1 MGTSLKAVFGI
12 SRSHGGA
19 QVQDAARKFAERL
32 SAMSSI
38 EVHCTVEADYD
49 RLFEALKAGR
59 VSMAWLPPLLYSR
72 AAVEGLR
79 LVAVPER
86 GGGVALYSAILVPTG
101 SPYFEPSSLRDV
113 RAAWVD
119 PRSASGYAFPR
130 QHLLSSGA
138 TFSVET
144 FHGSPNFSCAEVL
157 AGRADLSTC
166 PVSTRS
172 PAEANR
178 HVARVLGSSANE
190 LRILSITG
198 TISPDG
204 VVISRAT
211 PAEVAAQLDSL
222 VLRLHEDRA
231 GLAAIR
237 ELFRAERM
245 ITPGE
250 STRRM
255 MPSAR

>member
-1 MGTSLKAVFGI
+1 MSTSLKAVFGI

-19 QVQDAARKFAERL
+19 QVQNAARRFAERL
-32 SAMSSI
+32 SAMSPI
-38 EVHCTVEADYD
+38 EVQLAIEPDYD
-49 RLFEALKAGR
+49 RLFDALKSGR

-72 AAVEGLR
+72 AAVEGLK

-86 GGGVALYSAILVPTG
+86 SGGVALYSAILVPNG
-101 SPYFEPSSLRDV
+101 SPFFEPSALREA

-130 QHLLSSGA
+130 QHLLSAGA

-144 FHGSPNFSCAEVL
+144 FHGSPNVSCAEVL
-157 AGRADLSTC
+157 AGRADLCTC
-166 PVSTRS
+166 PVSSRS
-172 PAEANR
+172 PVEAKR
-178 HVARVLGSSANE
+178 HAARVLGSSANE
-190 LRILSITG
+190 LRILAITG

-204 VVISRAT
+204 VAISRAT
-211 PAEVAAQLDSL
+211 PAEVAAQLDSM

-231 GLAAIR
+231 GAAAIR
-237 ELFRAERM
+237 ELFGADRLV
-245 ITPGE
+245 TPAE

-255 MPSAR
+255 MASSR